1 MLPVGGIFFG
11 IFADARSYNLL
22 NGLTFFWSFKEDFM
36 DRYAIYNDI
45 ARRTEGDIYVGVVG
59 PVRTGKSTFIT
70 KFMESFVIPNIK
82 DKYKKDRVVDELPQA
97 GDGKTIT
104 TTQPKFVPG
113 ESVRVTLREDINVNV
128 RLIDCV
134 GYVVEGAMGIR
145 EGEKQRL
152 IMTPWSDADMPFEK
166 AAEMGTQK
174 VIKDHSTIGV
184 LVTTDGSITDI
195 PRGSYIPAEER
206 VVRELKELNKPFVIV
221 LNSKNPSNGNTQKLR
236 DSLEEKYQVPVVC
249 IDVTKMSADEI
260 AGIFERVLMEFPL
273 RRMDIELSD
282 WMGALPKDNDTIREI
297 MEQAAEAI
305 AEMRKMRDFEQAKK
319 LFTGS
324 PKFNPPEDFD
334 VSLGEG
340 AIRFKVS
347 AKPELFYKVLS
358 QIAGEAIDSDFRI
371 MSFVANLASSKKHYD
386 RIKEA
391 LADVEAKGYGV
402 VTPGIEQL
410 TLEEPE
416 IVKSGGR
423 FGLRLKA
430 SAPSLHIIRVDINTE
445 VSPIV
450 GTEQQSEEL
459 VKYLLSEFESDPKGI
474 WETNM
479 FGKPLHNLVREGLTN
494 KLLSMPTDA
503 QNKMRKT
510 ISRIVNEGR
519 GGVICILL

>member
-1 MLPVGGIFFG
+1 
-11 IFADARSYNLL
+11 
-22 NGLTFFWSFKEDFM
+22 
-36 DRYAIYNDI
+36 
-45 ARRTEGDIYVGVVG
+45 
-59 PVRTGKSTFIT
+59 
-70 KFMESFVIPNIK
+70 
-82 DKYKKDRVVDELPQA
+82 
-97 GDGKTIT
+97 
-104 TTQPKFVPG
+104 
-113 ESVRVTLREDINVNV
+113 
-128 RLIDCV
+128 
-134 GYVVEGAMGIR
+134 
-145 EGEKQRL
+145 
-152 IMTPWSDADMPFEK
+152 
-166 AAEMGTQK
+166 
-174 VIKDHSTIGV
+174 
-184 LVTTDGSITDI
+184 
-195 PRGSYIPAEER
+195 
-206 VVRELKELNKPFVIV
+206 
-221 LNSKNPSNGNTQKLR
+221 
-236 DSLEEKYQVPVVC
+236 
-249 IDVTKMSADEI
+249 MSADEI